1 MPFRFRTADLACGW
15 RSPAVQPK
23 LSHQVLM
30 FAYLSCQEAICR
42 MHKGAQVRQS
52 CVGFSNFPAF
62 LQISSFTQA
71 IGCAVSVYVFITQG
85 LFSNAVVTPLVDQL
99 RRMIRL
105 HPTKLEDDVATAFAK
120 QLRGDQKVCRTGGP
134 DFCSKRQMP
143 RKTTQ
148 VRKSKCPAKKSKNLA
163 PRPIIN

>member
-1 MPFRFRTADLACGW
+1 MVPFRFRTADLACGW

-99 RRMIRL
+99 RWISINYWPRGQVFGFFRGTFGFSDL
-105 HPTKLEDDVATAFAK
+105 CGFSGHLTFAAEIWSAGSAHF
-120 QLRGDQKVCRTGGP
+120 LITPELFRERSGDIVFQ
-134 DFCSKRQMP
+134 FCWM
-143 RKTTQ
+143 
-148 VRKSKCPAKKSKNLA
+148 
-163 PRPIIN
+163 